1 MIWMFSIAV
10 TDFMPIAGLEL
21 TVHIGGTHI
30 TLDS

>member
-1 MIWMFSIAV
+1 MISIAL

-21 TVHIGGTHI
+21 TAHIGGTDI